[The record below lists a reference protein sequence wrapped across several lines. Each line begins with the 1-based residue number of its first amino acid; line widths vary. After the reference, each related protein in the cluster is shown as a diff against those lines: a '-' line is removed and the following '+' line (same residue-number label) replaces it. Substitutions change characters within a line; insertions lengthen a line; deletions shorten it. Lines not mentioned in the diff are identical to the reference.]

1 MKKLAVF
8 AIIVLIFGTISPSLV
23 DRAYGQS
30 DPSILLRIAVQAD
43 KQIVNQLDRVYGDQ
57 IPNNLQ
63 ILYDKGHR
71 AVYSLDE
78 SLPNDIEKAKQDFLL
93 AMNSFMQI
101 SRTISQSSEKVV
113 VVTVSDKSNR
123 HLTSE
128 IDRLEKYV
136 LTLKTISKKLDAKI
150 NFENIDDLLL
160 KTRNQINNGTEI
172 PSETIIQLKSSITS
186 IEKDKIRAKR
196 LYNTLD
202 RIGLL
207 AHVKVEDI
215 INYGESLGTGVAVEL
230 NLKYDFL
237 CTVLEAPFT
246 SIADV
251 ALKRYKI
258 FPTKLTFIDRNSPN
272 ETSIYDVGF
281 ELIIVAYIRP
291 NCFFKNCCDS
301 FRDLPDKFNNP
312 TLSSY
317 IVPSREIVYVLRSC
331 VSPHKETIS

>member
-136 LTLKTISKKLDAKI
+136 KTLEKISKKYNTNVESDFIKIYDLIQELRIQINDGYGTYDDVINEIKIILDSVKNDIRESAIKQKSDFIKRFFDRLLNQVDKI
-150 NFENIDDLLL
+150 LTHAQDNDVDQIQIDKAHALILEIRELLS
-160 KTRNQINNGTEI
+160 KNQINDAKVVFAE
-172 PSETIIQLKSSITS
+172 LKGFMEKIGYPIRIT
-186 IEKDKIRAKR
+186 
-196 LYNTLD
+196 
-202 RIGLL
+202 
-207 AHVKVEDI
+207 
-215 INYGESLGTGVAVEL
+215 
-230 NLKYDFL
+230 
-237 CTVLEAPFT
+237 
-246 SIADV
+246 
-251 ALKRYKI
+251 
-258 FPTKLTFIDRNSPN
+258 
-272 ETSIYDVGF
+272 
-281 ELIIVAYIRP
+281 
-291 NCFFKNCCDS
+291 
-301 FRDLPDKFNNP
+301 
-312 TLSSY
+312 
-317 IVPSREIVYVLRSC
+317 
-331 VSPHKETIS
+331 

>member
-136 LTLKTISKKLDAKI
+136 KTLEKISKKYNTNVESDFIKIYDLIQELRIQINDGYGTYDDVINEIKIILDSVKNDIRESAIKQKSDFIKRFFDRLLNQVDKI
-150 NFENIDDLLL
+150 LTHAQDNDVDQIQIDKAHALILEIRELLS
-160 KTRNQINNGTEI
+160 KNQINDAKVVFAE
-172 PSETIIQLKSSITS
+172 LKELMKNIGYSI
-186 IEKDKIRAKR
+186 
-196 LYNTLD
+196 
-202 RIGLL
+202 RI
-207 AHVKVEDI
+207 
-215 INYGESLGTGVAVEL
+215 T
-230 NLKYDFL
+230 
-237 CTVLEAPFT
+237 
-246 SIADV
+246 
-251 ALKRYKI
+251 
-258 FPTKLTFIDRNSPN
+258 
-272 ETSIYDVGF
+272 
-281 ELIIVAYIRP
+281 
-291 NCFFKNCCDS
+291 
-301 FRDLPDKFNNP
+301 
-312 TLSSY
+312 
-317 IVPSREIVYVLRSC
+317 
-331 VSPHKETIS
+331 

>member
-113 VVTVSDKSNR
+113 VVTVSDKSKR
-123 HLTSE
+123 DLTSE

-136 LTLKTISKKLDAKI
+136 KTLEKISKKYNTNVESDFIKI
-150 NFENIDDLLL
+150 YDLIQEL
-160 KTRNQINNGTEI
+160 RIQINNG
-172 PSETIIQLKSSITS
+172 
-186 IEKDKIRAKR
+186 
-196 LYNTLD
+196 
-202 RIGLL
+202 
-207 AHVKVEDI
+207 
-215 INYGESLGTGVAVEL
+215 YGEYDDVINEIKIILDSIKNDIRESAIKQRSDFIKRFFDRLLNQVDKLLTHAQNNDVDQIQIDKASALILEIREL
-230 NLKYDFL
+230 LSKNQINDAKVVFAELKELMKNIGY
-237 CTVLEAPFT
+237 
-246 SIADV
+246 SI
-251 ALKRYKI
+251 RI
-258 FPTKLTFIDRNSPN
+258 T
-272 ETSIYDVGF
+272 
-281 ELIIVAYIRP
+281 
-291 NCFFKNCCDS
+291 
-301 FRDLPDKFNNP
+301 
-312 TLSSY
+312 
-317 IVPSREIVYVLRSC
+317 
-331 VSPHKETIS
+331 

>member
-71 AVYSLDE
+71 AVYSLDK

-101 SRTISQSSEKVV
+101 SRTISQSSEKVA

-136 LTLKTISKKLDAKI
+136 KTLEKISKKYNTNVESDFIKIYDLIQELRIQINDGYGTYDDVINEIKIILDSVKNDIRESAIKQKSDFIKRFFDRLLNQVDKI
-150 NFENIDDLLL
+150 LTHAQNNDVDQIQIDKASALILEIRELLS
-160 KTRNQINNGTEI
+160 KNQINDAKVVFAE
-172 PSETIIQLKSSITS
+172 LKGFMEKIGYPIRIT
-186 IEKDKIRAKR
+186 
-196 LYNTLD
+196 
-202 RIGLL
+202 
-207 AHVKVEDI
+207 
-215 INYGESLGTGVAVEL
+215 
-230 NLKYDFL
+230 
-237 CTVLEAPFT
+237 
-246 SIADV
+246 
-251 ALKRYKI
+251 
-258 FPTKLTFIDRNSPN
+258 
-272 ETSIYDVGF
+272 
-281 ELIIVAYIRP
+281 
-291 NCFFKNCCDS
+291 
-301 FRDLPDKFNNP
+301 
-312 TLSSY
+312 
-317 IVPSREIVYVLRSC
+317 
-331 VSPHKETIS
+331 

>member
-136 LTLKTISKKLDAKI
+136 KTLEKISKKYNTNVESDFIKIYDLIQELRIQINDGYGAYDDVINEIKIILDSVKNDIRESAIKQKSDFIKRFFDRLLNQVDKI
-150 NFENIDDLLL
+150 LTHAQDNDVDQIQIDKAHALILEIRELLS
-160 KTRNQINNGTEI
+160 KNQINDAKVVFAE
-172 PSETIIQLKSSITS
+172 LKGFMEKIGYPIRIT
-186 IEKDKIRAKR
+186 
-196 LYNTLD
+196 
-202 RIGLL
+202 
-207 AHVKVEDI
+207 
-215 INYGESLGTGVAVEL
+215 
-230 NLKYDFL
+230 
-237 CTVLEAPFT
+237 
-246 SIADV
+246 
-251 ALKRYKI
+251 
-258 FPTKLTFIDRNSPN
+258 
-272 ETSIYDVGF
+272 
-281 ELIIVAYIRP
+281 
-291 NCFFKNCCDS
+291 
-301 FRDLPDKFNNP
+301 
-312 TLSSY
+312 
-317 IVPSREIVYVLRSC
+317 
-331 VSPHKETIS
+331 